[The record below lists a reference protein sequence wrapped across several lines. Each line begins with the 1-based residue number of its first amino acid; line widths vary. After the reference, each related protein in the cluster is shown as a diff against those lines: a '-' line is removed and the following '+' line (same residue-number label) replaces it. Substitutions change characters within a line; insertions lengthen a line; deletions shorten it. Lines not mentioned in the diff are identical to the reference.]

1 MQFVFIFPGIW
12 NANKPYGRCL
22 KDCPNKQTKQ
32 LDWITFPHS
41 VAQAISDFARRC
53 YKPYESLMSRRR
65 KKKPSLMYSWLKNWW
80 GRCVL
85 GCRGKRFASALLAA
99 SVGPR
104 LVLALIQTSRWRVR
118 QSGITQPPLSV
129 KYFFCNLSLSCRP
142 SFQHHLRPS
151 PSV

>member
-12 NANKPYGRCL
+12 NASKPYGRCL

-104 LVLALIQTSRWRVR
+104 FGPRAHTNQPVTGQAVRNHSASAECQVLFL
-118 QSGITQPPLSV
+118 
-129 KYFFCNLSLSCRP
+129 
-142 SFQHHLRPS
+142 
-151 PSV
+151 

>member
-22 KDCPNKQTKQ
+22 KDCPNKQTKK

-53 YKPYESLMSRRR
+53 YKPYESLMSQRR

-80 GRCVL
+80 GPLRPRLQREAICVRSPRRVRWAPF
-85 GCRGKRFASALLAA
+85 GPRAHTNQPVTGQTVRNHSASAECQ
-99 SVGPR
+99 
-104 LVLALIQTSRWRVR
+104 VLFL
-118 QSGITQPPLSV
+118 
-129 KYFFCNLSLSCRP
+129 
-142 SFQHHLRPS
+142 
-151 PSV
+151 